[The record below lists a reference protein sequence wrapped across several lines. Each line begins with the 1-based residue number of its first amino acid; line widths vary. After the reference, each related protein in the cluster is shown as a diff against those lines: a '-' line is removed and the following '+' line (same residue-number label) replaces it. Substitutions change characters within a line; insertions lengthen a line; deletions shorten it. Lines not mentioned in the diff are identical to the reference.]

1 MHSIKTVSADILE
14 KLGTFDTC
22 TLSNAVEQ
30 FQVRPRNEGFV
41 DGSVRC
47 LFPQFA
53 PTIGY
58 AVTGRI
64 RTSSAPLVGPCYYER
79 IDWWSYVQTIPAPR
93 FIVLEDMDRNPG
105 LGALLGEIHAHI
117 CKALGGVA
125 YLTNGAVRDLP
136 GVEATG
142 LQLFADSIAVSHAY
156 AHVVEFGQ
164 PVEVGGLQIRPGDL
178 LHGDRHGV
186 LSIPLSI
193 APEIPRIAAELL
205 ATERELI
212 DLCRSQDFSFQRLSK
227 LIQQVSE
234 RV

>member
-1 MHSIKTVSADILE
+1 MHSIKTVSTEILE

-79 IDWWSYVQTIPAPR
+79 IDWWSYVQSIPAPR
-93 FIVLEDMDRNPG
+93 FLVLEDMDRNPG

-117 CKALGGVA
+117 CQALGGVA

-142 LQLFADSIAVSHAY
+142 LQLFAGSIAVSHAY

-164 PVEVGGLQIRPGDL
+164 PVEVGGLQIKPGDL